1 MDSNFN
7 SISNLETKALEFAKN
22 GKYKESE
29 DIYRYL
35 IELGSQ
41 NSVVYTNLAALM
53 QIKGDRSNNIFLL
66 KRAISLDPNLPQA
79 HSNLGLE
86 FANIGE
92 FDNAINSY
100 KKALNLDP
108 NFAEGYNNLGQVMEK
123 KGEFFN
129 AINSYQKAIKL
140 NPNYSEAHF
149 NLGNAL
155 KENKE
160 IFKAIDEYQI
170 AIKLNPNFVQA
181 YNNLGLLFDEKSD
194 YSEAIKN
201 YKLALNIDPNFAL
214 AHCNLGNS
222 YYEINE
228 YSKAILAYK
237 KALLLNPKFIQVYN
251 NLGNTYKDIRNYEEA
266 IACYKKSLLL
276 DKNFYQ
282 AHCNLGKIY
291 QMKDDL
297 HLARENYLRALKIN
311 NEHLETLN
319 NLGIL
324 NQIEGKIDDAL
335 NLFLKC
341 KEIEPSFTD
350 AILNLG
356 YLQLLKGDYLRGLTN
371 YEWRKKVK
379 NPIRVHIKTICDEW
393 NGEEKLLDKK
403 LLVISEQ
410 GLGDNFQ
417 FIRYII
423 YLNKLGYEITYC
435 VPKKLHSIIISSGIN
450 AKLLT
455 LDKGQSFKGIKWIS
469 IMDLPKLLKVS
480 PKMPLIQEP
489 YLSPSA
495 ELISKWKNYFDKE
508 NKKIIG
514 INWQGN
520 PEVEKENLLGRS
532 FPLNKFS
539 EVAKCDFKFLS
550 LQKGFGSEQMSKC
563 KFAKQFVSFQNEV
576 NKIRDFNEIAAMIH
590 NCRLIITSDSCV
602 AHLAGAM
609 GKETWLLLHF
619 VPDWRWGLSE
629 EKTFWYPSIRIFRQR
644 IRHDWNEVFKRVKIE
659 LDNLK

>member
-1 MDSNFN
+1 MDPNFN
-7 SISNLETKALEFAKN
+7 SISNLETKALEFAKV

-29 DIYRYL
+29 ELYRYL

-53 QIKGDRSNNIFLL
+53 QIKGDRRNNIFLL
-66 KRAISLDPNLPQA
+66 KKAISLDPNLPQA

-86 FANIGE
+86 FVNIGE

-100 KKALNLDP
+100 KKALELDA
-108 NFAEGYNNLGQVMEK
+108 NYAEAYNNFGQVLEI
-123 KGEFFN
+123 KGEYVE
-129 AINSYQKAIKL
+129 AINSYQKAINL

-155 KENKE
+155 KEKNE
-160 IFKAIDEYQI
+160 IYKAINEYEI

-181 YNNLGLLFDEKSD
+181 YNNLGILLYEKSE

-201 YKLALNIDPNFAL
+201 YKLALNIEPNFFIAI
-214 AHCNLGNS
+214 CNLGNS
-222 YYEINE
+222 YYEIKE
-228 YSKAILAYK
+228 YGKAIITYK
-237 KALLLNPKFIQVYN
+237 KALKLNPNFIEVFN
-251 NLGNTYKDIRNYEEA
+251 NLGNTYKDIGNYEEA
-266 IACYKKSLLL
+266 IECYERALLL

-282 AHCNLGKIY
+282 AYCNLGKIY

-297 HLARENYLRALKIN
+297 HLARENYQWALQKN

-324 NQIEGKIDDAL
+324 NQLEGKIDTAL
-335 NLFLKC
+335 SLFLKC
-341 KEIEPSFTD
+341 KEIEPNFPD
-350 AILNLG
+350 ANLNLA
-356 YLQLLKGDYLRGLTN
+356 YLQLLMGDYSRGLKN

-379 NPIRVHIKTICDEW
+379 NPIRVHCKTISEEW
-393 NGEEKLLDKK
+393 NGKEKILDKK

-417 FIRYII
+417 FIRYLI
-423 YLNKLGYEITYC
+423 YMNRLGYEITYC
-435 VPKKLHSIIISSGIN
+435 APKKIHSIIISSGIN
-450 AKLLT
+450 VKLIT
-455 LDKGQSFKGIKWIS
+455 LDKGKSFKGIKWFS
-469 IMDLPKLLKVS
+469 IMDLLKLLKVS
-480 PKMPLIQEP
+480 PKIPLIDEP
-489 YLSPSA
+489 YLFPSPD
-495 ELISKWKNYFDKE
+495 LISKWKNYFDNE

-532 FPLNKFS
+532 FPLNEFS
-539 EVAKCDFKFLS
+539 EVANCDFKFLS
-550 LQKGFGSEQMSKC
+550 LQKGFGSEQISKC

-629 EKTFWYPSIRIFRQR
+629 EKTFWYPSLRIFRQSKR
-644 IRHDWNEVFKRVKIE
+644 NDWNEVFKRVKIE
-659 LDNLK
+659 LNNLK